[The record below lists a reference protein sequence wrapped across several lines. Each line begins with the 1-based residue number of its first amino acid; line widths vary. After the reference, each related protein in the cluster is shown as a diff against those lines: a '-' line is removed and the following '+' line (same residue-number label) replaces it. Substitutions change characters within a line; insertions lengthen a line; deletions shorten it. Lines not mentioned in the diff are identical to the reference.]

1 MTAPINNHRPTRSI
15 PRCLKLAYTAFV
27 AVLVPVYWFEYG
39 PANFLW
45 GSDIALLV
53 TLAALWLESRLLL
66 SMMTIAILIPE
77 QGWCADLLIRL
88 TIGIDAIEFKGTQYM
103 FETSIPLFVRSL
115 SLFHVALPVVLLWC
129 LYRLGYHQLGLLGQS
144 LLSWIVLPVSYLV
157 SNPVENINWVYGFGG
172 TPQTMLPE
180 PLYVLLLMVL
190 FPLLIYLPSH
200 LVMGRLFSVPRGHSS

>member
-39 PANFLW
+39 LANFLW

-77 QGWCADLLIRL
+77 LGWCADLLIRL

-103 FETSIPLFVRSL
+103 FETSIPLLVIVSCCLARGVAVVSL
-115 SLFHVALPVVLLWC
+115 QARLPPARAVGTESAVLD
-129 LYRLGYHQLGLLGQS
+129 R
-144 LLSWIVLPVSYLV
+144 VTRKLPG
-157 SNPVENINWVYGFGG
+157 E
-172 TPQTMLPE
+172 
-180 PLYVLLLMVL
+180 
-190 FPLLIYLPSH
+190 
-200 LVMGRLFSVPRGHSS
+200 